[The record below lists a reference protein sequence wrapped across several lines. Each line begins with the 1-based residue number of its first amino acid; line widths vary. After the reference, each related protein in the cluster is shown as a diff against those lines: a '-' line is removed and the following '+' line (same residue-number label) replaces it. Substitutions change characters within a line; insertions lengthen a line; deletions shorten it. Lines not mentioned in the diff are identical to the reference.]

1 MMKRMVLFVLAACM
15 VFGVLSGCAG
25 EAKPVEYDLD
35 ALSEALY
42 QSGAFSDFLSPV
54 SKDIAAT
61 FYGFADAEVTE
72 SVLLC
77 SSMATTEEIGL
88 FKCADE
94 AAAEKLLAAAKTRAQ
109 TQSDIYA
116 SYAPAEPPKLEDA
129 IIKREGNYVFY
140 IVAVDYTKVQ
150 AVLSSQK

>member
-1 MMKRMVLFVLAACM
+1 MMKRMALFVLAACM

-25 EAKPVEYDLD
+25 EARPVEYDLN

-61 FYGFADAEVTE
+61 FFDFTDAEVTE
-72 SVLLC
+72 YVLLC

-94 AAAEKLLAAAKTRAQ
+94 SAAEKLLATAKTRAQ
-109 TQSDIYA
+109 TQSAIYE

-140 IVAVDYTKVQ
+140 IVAVDYAKVQ
-150 AVLSSQK
+150 SILNVR